1 MSRIHDALKKAAQ
14 ERSGRTVGGSETDI
28 LESAAER
35 SASVATEQLLDG
47 QAIRSG
53 PGIATTA
60 NPDFDLL
67 VQRCT
72 QAEWNFTAQANL
84 FEQSGE
90 GRLGAERF
98 RTLRSR
104 LYQIAETR
112 SLKSIVV
119 TSSVPAEGKT
129 FVVTNLAHSIA
140 RQMERRVILIDADL
154 RAPRLHQVLGA
165 PKGPGLSDYLRGKVD
180 ECAAIQRGK
189 DPNLFLIPAGSDV
202 DEPSE
207 LLLNE
212 RMGLLVGRLTKMFDW
227 VILDS
232 PPVLPVHDATV
243 IATHC
248 DGVLFVVK
256 AGETDFQLADKAAAE
271 FREKNLLGVVLN
283 QVGTSDSGG
292 YYYYYGSKND

>member
-14 ERSGRTVGGSETDI
+14 ERSGRTIGGSETDI
-28 LESAAER
+28 LESTAGH
-35 SASVATEQLLDG
+35 SASVATGELLDR
-47 QAIRSG
+47 QAILSG
-53 PGIATTA
+53 SGITATA
-60 NPDFDLL
+60 NPDFDVLA
-67 VQRCT
+67 QRCT
-72 QAEWNFTAQANL
+72 QTEWNFTAQANL
-84 FEQSGE
+84 FAQSGE

-112 SLKSIVV
+112 LLKSMVV

-154 RAPRLHQVLGA
+154 RAPRLHRVLGA
-165 PKGPGLSDYLRGKVD
+165 PKGPGLVDYLRGRAD
-180 ECAAIQRGK
+180 ECAVIQRGK

-232 PPVLPVHDATV
+232 PPALPVHDASI
-243 IATHC
+243 IATYC
-248 DGVLFVVK
+248 DGVLFVVR

-283 QVGTSDSGG
+283 QVGTSDSGS
-292 YYYYYGSKND
+292 YYYYYGAKND